1 MHRTILGLGSIL
13 VLVFAAS
20 GFAQVSSANLP
31 YSDDFEAY
39 NAPAGLSAQSNV
51 WDTWDNNPAADA
63 VVNTDQAHSGT
74 KSVRTVANEMGFTD
88 SDLVLQLDDPSFW
101 RGSCYEVITYQFI
114 PGSQT
119 GETYWIMQSIYNHG
133 GPYTWAV
140 QIHMNAATGVATA
153 DFGNETVPLKTD
165 QWVELRVLAHFA
177 DYPNDLHQVYYD
189 GTPFFFAPIS
199 WRDAM
204 NGSNAAEIASL
215 DWYAN
220 NTCCAYYDDLVVREL
235 QGDCKFGGDATCVYT
250 VKKNT
255 KAKKGCGVCP
265 KKGDDY
271 ATEDVCEEVGDCA
284 KKIKV
289 KQIPCPDGG
298 RGFCKKLK
306 GVRSSCE

>member
-1 MHRTILGLGSIL
+1 ML
-13 VLVFAAS
+13 VLVCAAG
-20 GFAQVSSANLP
+20 GFGQTLSADLP

-51 WDTWDNNPAADA
+51 WDTWDNNPVADA
-63 VVNTDQAHSGT
+63 IVNTEQAHSGS
-74 KSVRTVANEMGFTD
+74 KSVKTVASEMGFTD
-88 SDLVLQLDDPSFW
+88 SDLVLQLDDPSGNW
-101 RGSCYEVITYQFI
+101 RGPCYEVITYQYV
-114 PGSQT
+114 PANQS

-153 DFGNETVPLKTD
+153 DFGGETVPLKTD
-165 QWVELRVLAHFA
+165 QWVELRLLAHFT

-189 GTPFFFAPIS
+189 GTPFYFAPIS

-204 NGSNAAEIASL
+204 NGSNAAEIGSL

-235 QGDCKFGGDATCVYT
+235 QGECNFAGETNCVY
-250 VKKNT
+250 VLKKKV
-255 KAKKGCGVCP
+255 KAKKGCGSCP
-265 KKGDDY
+265 KKGDEFV
-271 ATEDVCEEVGDCA
+271 TEDVCEEVKDCP
-284 KKIKV
+284 KKLNL

-298 RGFCKKLK
+298 RGFCKKINGK
-306 GVRSSCE
+306 KAVDCR